1 MTVPSRT
8 TRTLRAARDLA
19 LGDER
24 AGDRADPRGFEQ
36 LAHLGLAERGLD
48 LGGLEHALHRR
59 AQLLDRA
66 VDDRVGADLDAL
78 AVGDLAG
85 VADGPHVEGEDH
97 ALGGGREHHVG
108 LVDAADAAVDDVDL
122 DLLLG
127 ELGDLV
133 LDRLERPR
141 DVGLDDQAEL
151 LDGALLGEL
160 EDVLEGDLA
169 PGAARER
176 LGLQA
181 VGALARELAGA
192 ALVLDDAHVLA
203 RLGHAVEAEHL
214 DRLAG
219 RRALEL
225 LRR

>member
-1 MTVPSRT
+1 MPPT
-8 TRTLRAARDLA
+8 
-19 LGDER
+19 
-24 AGDRADPRGFEQ
+24 PRWMM
-36 LAHLGLAERGLD
+36 LTC
-48 LGGLEHALHRR
+48 
-59 AQLLDRA
+59 
-66 VDDRVGADLDAL
+66 
-78 AVGDLAG
+78 
-85 VADGPHVEGEDH
+85 
-97 ALGGGREHHVG
+97 
-108 LVDAADAAVDDVDL
+108 

-133 LDRLERPR
+133 LDRLQRPG

-160 EDVLEGDLA
+160 EDVLQRDLA

-192 ALVLDDAHVLA
+192 ALVLDHAHVLA
-203 RLGHAVEAEHL
+203 GLGHAVEAEHL
-214 DRLAG
+214 DGLAG
-219 RRALEL
+219 RGALHA